1 MAKETKVWKIL
12 KEAGFEPMEDL
23 TIIVK
28 YAPANLSAKIT
39 DFFHMDFYVFQLCK
53 DEIVLVPINQLA
65 MLKKEV
71 ALEIPYSTIKSVEVT
86 EDLLNNVITIV
97 TDTDT
102 IRFTAQQ
109 KELSD
114 FRSSGILAVQ
124 GKGLKL
130 SNWHKE
136 NFDATIEALK
146 KLHQPA

>member
-1 MAKETKVWKIL
+1 M
-12 KEAGFEPMEDL
+12 
-23 TIIVK
+23 
-28 YAPANLSAKIT
+28 
-39 DFFHMDFYVFQLCK
+39 
-53 DEIVLVPINQLA
+53 
-65 MLKKEV
+65 
-71 ALEIPYSTIKSVEVT
+71 EIPYSTIKSVEVT

>member
-12 KEAGFEPMEDL
+12 KEAGFEPIEDL

-65 MLKKEV
+65 MLKKEGSIGNS
-71 ALEIPYSTIKSVEVT
+71 LFYHKICGSYGGSS
-86 EDLLNNVITIV
+86 NNVITIV